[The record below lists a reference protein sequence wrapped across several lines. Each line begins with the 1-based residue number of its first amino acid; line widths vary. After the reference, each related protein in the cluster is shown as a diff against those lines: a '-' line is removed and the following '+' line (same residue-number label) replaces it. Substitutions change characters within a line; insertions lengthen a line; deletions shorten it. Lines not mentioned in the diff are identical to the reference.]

1 MLEHLKRQRWKGG
14 TVGAAGT
21 KPQINDILLRQ
32 SHLKTQTPFVIT
44 SSREPSSDVSQV
56 RTSLS
61 SLKTFCSRLIVVTG
75 DSNPP
80 SCTSPVGNPAGVPFA
95 RAQTAPTSS
104 WLEQNGQAGASSPE
118 PGVMNTPPSRP
129 ESSNSNVQVWK
140 LDNTASA
147 AANSSETSNEQ
158 QHQQQP
164 LQSFTLQETLFV
176 EQLAAIDERVRNQVW
191 PRFFLTVTELF
202 DIDSLSPRQVPM
214 DPTHVRSFLNTAVFG
229 TFITKITIMHAY
241 QTCIKRIVRFA
252 NSLQVCN
259 RKGRNLLEF

>member
-32 SHLKTQTPFVIT
+32 SPLKTQTPFVIT
-44 SSREPSSDVSQV
+44 SSPGPSSDASPVSI
-56 RTSLS
+56 S
-61 SLKTFCSRLIVVTG
+61 SLLQAFCSQLIVDSG

-147 AANSSETSNEQ
+147 AANSETSNEQ

-202 DIDSLSPRQVPM
+202 DTD
-214 DPTHVRSFLNTAVFG
+214 TAFLL
-229 TFITKITIMHAY
+229 
-241 QTCIKRIVRFA
+241 VRFQWTRRMFGL
-252 NSLQVCN
+252 S
-259 RKGRNLLEF
+259 